1 MLATTRAGVVRGFQ
15 KDGVRVWRGIPYAT
29 APRFQPPGPVAAW
42 TGERDATKFGPV
54 AIQSRDPA
62 IAMMSGVTDKI
73 AMSEDCLA
81 LNVIAPDR
89 DGPHPVVVWIHGGA
103 FVMGSGSTPLY
114 DGTSFAARHGLVVVT
129 LNYRLGLLGFHGG
142 NHALLDQV
150 AALAW
155 VRDNIAAF
163 GGDPTC
169 VTAMGESAGAIA
181 IATLLAMPAAEGLF
195 HRAILQSGASPLT
208 VATRDELAVVDIA
221 ADASVDEIL
230 AAQTKLAAE
239 HGLAAFAPYVDGHI
253 VPCVPIEGI
262 RTRVPLLMGTNRDEW
277 SLFEVFLGARSVEP
291 VKAPLYARVGHRL
304 DEILAVYGGNWIDVI
319 GDVVFRLPMLRLA
332 QLVPSFVYR
341 FDWRSPAMGGRL
353 GAAHAM
359 ELPFVWNK
367 LDLPASQ
374 FLLGGAQVQPLADLM
389 HDTWARFV
397 RTGDPGWSLHG
408 TARTTMLFDT
418 ASRVVDDPDRER
430 REIWAGAI

>member
-1 MLATTRAGVVRGFQ
+1 M
-15 KDGVRVWRGIPYAT
+15 
-29 APRFQPPGPVAAW
+29 
-42 TGERDATKFGPV
+42 
-54 AIQSRDPA
+54 
-62 IAMMSGVTDKI
+62 
-73 AMSEDCLA
+73 
-81 LNVIAPDR
+81 
-89 DGPHPVVVWIHGGA
+89 
-103 FVMGSGSTPLY
+103 
-114 DGTSFAARHGLVVVT
+114 
-129 LNYRLGLLGFHGG
+129 
-142 NHALLDQV
+142 
-150 AALAW
+150 
-155 VRDNIAAF
+155 
-163 GGDPTC
+163 
-169 VTAMGESAGAIA
+169 
-181 IATLLAMPAAEGLF
+181 
-195 HRAILQSGASPLT
+195 
-208 VATRDELAVVDIA
+208 
-221 ADASVDEIL
+221 
-230 AAQTKLAAE
+230 
-239 HGLAAFAPYVDGHI
+239 
-253 VPCVPIEGI
+253 
-262 RTRVPLLMGTNRDEW
+262 
-277 SLFEVFLGARSVEP
+277 
-291 VKAPLYARVGHRL
+291 KAPLYARVGHRL